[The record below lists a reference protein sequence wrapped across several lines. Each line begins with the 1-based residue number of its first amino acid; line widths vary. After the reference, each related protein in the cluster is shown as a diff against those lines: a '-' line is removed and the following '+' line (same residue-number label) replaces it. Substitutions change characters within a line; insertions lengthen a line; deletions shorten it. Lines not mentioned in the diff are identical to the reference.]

1 MYSPSR
7 PGGQISANGFRE
19 RVFGSASIAGV
30 GRGGTP
36 ARSRENATEAIR
48 RRSSASGSQ
57 SVRIFPVARSR
68 RVGFEATSRDRITV
82 GVDEKYLRRTDARRI
97 QLPVW
102 RLLRETI
109 AKADRQR

>member
-48 RRSSASGSQ
+48 R
-57 SVRIFPVARSR
+57 
-68 RVGFEATSRDRITV
+68 
-82 GVDEKYLRRTDARRI
+82 
-97 QLPVW
+97 
-102 RLLRETI
+102 
-109 AKADRQR
+109 